1 MSTEPSIEPEALPWH
16 RRRGI
21 IFAVAGA
28 AALGVAAIAAAVAL
42 PRLLSD
48 EPGGPIVHAGVL
60 PAGTAV
66 YLELDLEPEGTQAA
80 ALDSVTERFGL
91 AATGDGIARLLEPLI
106 EGFTAGAYSYER
118 DVEPWFDGH
127 AALAVLDLGNLGLG
141 GLFMPFP
148 VEAAAPGAVVLLGVE
163 DRAAVTRLTDRLR
176 SEASDAGVGFVSR
189 EIGDWSVWHADAVAP
204 GAPGVAFA
212 ITDDLLILSTRDTD
226 LEVVMELHDDGG
238 ETLAEADEFRS
249 EIARLPD
256 ERVATLYTRAAS
268 LRAGLLGATGALGM
282 GQLATLDLLAG
293 LLPLDQVG
301 ALVLAEDRIVLERWQ
316 PAGDGQPDERRADGP
331 AELVPGDAQLYAE
344 LPEFGRL
351 LSSIGGAI
359 RRDGQQMGGDQGAL
373 EVARAEAALGRPL
386 DEVGDWLGDLAIGG
400 SSDAAGSAGMA
411 GLVTDAEGAAE
422 VLDGVTDLLIG
433 SGVPIQQAEV
443 DGRPLARIEVPF
455 LFGSITL
462 EYGLAGDAVLL
473 GLEGF
478 AEWLASD
485 EPRLR
490 ADPGYASALE
500 EAGGLENAGVVYL
513 PIDRWS
519 AQLPADQAE
528 QLAAVRDAI
537 MVTFVE
543 GDRVRSRL
551 EVRLSGAGDR

>member
-1 MSTEPSIEPEALPWH
+1 VSAEPFILPETVPWH
-16 RRRGI
+16 RRRAI
-21 IFAVAGA
+21 MLAVVGA
-28 AALGVAAIAAAVAL
+28 LALGAAAIAAAVTL
-42 PRLLSD
+42 PRLLSA

-60 PAGTAV
+60 PADTAV
-66 YLELDLEPEGTQAA
+66 YLELDLEPEGTQAV
-80 ALDSVTERFGL
+80 ALGALTERLG
-91 AATGDGIARLLEPLI
+91 ATGAGAGVARLLEPLV

-127 AALAVLDLGNLGLG
+127 AALAVLDLANLGLG
-141 GLFMPFP
+141 GLFMPSP
-148 VEAAAPGAVVLLGVE
+148 VEAAAPGAVVVLGVE
-163 DRAAVTRLTDRLR
+163 DRAAVTQLTDRLR
-176 SEASDAGVGFVSR
+176 ADASEAGVGFVSR

-212 ITDDLLILSTRDTD
+212 ITDDVVILGTRDVD
-226 LEVVMELHDDGG
+226 LEVVMALHDEGG
-238 ETLAEADEFRS
+238 ETLAEDDGFRS
-249 EIARLPD
+249 EVARLPR
-256 ERVATLYTRAAS
+256 ERIATLYTRAAS
-268 LRAGLLGATGALGM
+268 LRAGLLGATGALGV
-282 GQLATLDLLAG
+282 GQLATLELLAN

-316 PAGDGQPDERRADGP
+316 PTGDGQPDERRADRP

-351 LSSIGGAI
+351 ISSIGAAV
-359 RRDGQQMGGDQGAL
+359 RRDGQEIGGQQGAF
-373 EVARAEAALGRPL
+373 EVARVEDALGRPL

-400 SSDAAGSAGMA
+400 SSNAAGSAGMA
-411 GLVTDAEGAAE
+411 GVVTDPDAAGE

-433 SGVPIQQAEV
+433 SGVPVEQAEV

-478 AEWLASD
+478 AEWLATD
-485 EPRLR
+485 EPRL
-490 ADPGYASALE
+490 ATDPAYTSALE

-513 PIDRWS
+513 PLDRWV
-519 AQLPADQAE
+519 AQLPADL

-537 MVTFVE
+537 IVTFVE

-551 EVRLSGAGDR
+551 EIRLNEAGDR